1 VCVCV
6 CARLNMCERA
16 GEGSGRE
23 AAGER
28 SECMPGRGDI
38 LFESRVFWLF
48 VSLSLLARLPLP
60 LSPFSPPLSSCAEHT
75 VWLEGAEA
83 GAVGG

>member
-1 VCVCV
+1 VAERQRASEVSVCLDVAISCSK
-6 CARLNMCERA
+6 A
-16 GEGSGRE
+16 G
-23 AAGER
+23 
-28 SECMPGRGDI
+28 
-38 LFESRVFWLF
+38 VFWLF